1 MMGCEGGEVTSAN
14 IKMLEL
20 LEEFYSYPPHFRLQF
35 SVEDNIFDARSQN
48 VTVRFNGVH
57 PPTTVIIV
65 LEKAGIYFVI
75 LFFMMPTIKLNR

>member
-20 LEEFYSYPPHFRLQF
+20 LEDFLSYPPRFQLQF
-35 SVEDNIFDARSQN
+35 SVEDNVIDARSQN
-48 VTVRFNGVH
+48 VTIRFNGVH
-57 PPTTVIIV
+57 PPTTVAVI

-75 LFFMMPTIKLNR
+75 YFDNAY

>member
-1 MMGCEGGEVTSAN
+1 MMGCEGGEVTNDN

-20 LEEFYSYPPHFRLQF
+20 LEDFLSYPPRFQLQF
-35 SVEDNIFDARSQN
+35 SVEENVSDARCQN

-57 PPTTVIIV
+57 PPTTVTIV

-75 LFFMMPTIKLNR
+75 LFS